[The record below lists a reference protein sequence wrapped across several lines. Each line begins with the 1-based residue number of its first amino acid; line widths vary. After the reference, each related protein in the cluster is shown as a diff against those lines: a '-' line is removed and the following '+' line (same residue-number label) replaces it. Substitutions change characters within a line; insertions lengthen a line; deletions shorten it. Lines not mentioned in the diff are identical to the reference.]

1 MEKLAING
9 GKPVRKDFLVFG
21 SPKIA
26 NEEIEEVVDS
36 LKSGW
41 LSTGPKV
48 HKFEELFKN
57 YIGCKHALA
66 LNSCTAGLHLSL
78 IVSGVKQGD
87 EVITTPLTFAAT
99 ANTILHIGAKPVFVD
114 VERDSMNINPDLIE
128 EKITNKTK
136 AIIPVHMA
144 GRPCDMDKTT
154 KIAKKY
160 NLIVIED
167 AAHTIESV
175 YKGKKIGNISPLTC
189 FSFYVTKNIVTG
201 EGGMVTTNN
210 DEFAE
215 KIQIYGLHGMSKGA
229 WSRYSNKGFK
239 HYQIIYPGYK
249 YNMMD
254 LQAAIGIHQL
264 PRIDKYL
271 KIREDIW
278 KRYDEAFKDLPV
290 ITPKPAEDN
299 TIHSRH
305 LYTLLINI
313 GKVKATRDE
322 IQQALHQEG
331 IGTGIH
337 FIALHLHP
345 YYQKQF
351 GFKKGD
357 FPNAEF
363 ISERTLSLPLS
374 ANLTDKD
381 VDDVIAAVRKVVLNY
396 AK

>member
-1 MEKLAING
+1 MDKLAIDG
-9 GKPVRKDFLVFG
+9 GQPVRKEFLIFG
-21 SPKIA
+21 SPRIE
-26 NEEIEEVVDS
+26 NQEIEEVVGS

-48 HKFEELFKN
+48 HKFEDMFKK

-78 IVSGVKQGD
+78 IVAGIKPGD
-87 EVITTPLTFAAT
+87 EVITTPLTFSAT
-99 ANTILHIGAKPVFVD
+99 ANTIIHAGATPIFVD
-114 VERDSMNINPDLIE
+114 VEKDTMNINPDLIE
-128 EKITNKTK
+128 EKITKKTK
-136 AIIPVHMA
+136 AIIPVHMT
-144 GRPCDMDKTT
+144 GRPCNMDKIGE
-154 KIAKKY
+154 IAKKH

-167 AAHTIESV
+167 AAHAIEAE
-175 YKGKKIGNISPLTC
+175 YKGKKIGSISPLTC

-201 EGGMVTTNN
+201 EGGMVTTDN
-210 DEFAE
+210 EEYAE

-229 WSRYSNKGFK
+229 WSRYSDRGFK

-264 PRIDKYL
+264 PRINQYL

-278 KRYDEAFKDLPV
+278 KKYDEAFKDLPV
-290 ITPKPAEDN
+290 FTPKQPESS
-299 TIHSRH
+299 TIHARH
-305 LYTLLINI
+305 LYTLIIDTEKL
-313 GKVKATRDE
+313 KTTRDD
-322 IQQALHQEG
+322 IQEAIYKEG

-337 FIALHLHP
+337 FISLHLHP
-345 YYQKQF
+345 FYKETF
-351 GFKKGD
+351 GFKEND
-357 FPNAEF
+357 FPNAKF

-381 VDDVIAAVRKVVLNY
+381 TDDVISAVRKVMLHY
-396 AK
+396 TK